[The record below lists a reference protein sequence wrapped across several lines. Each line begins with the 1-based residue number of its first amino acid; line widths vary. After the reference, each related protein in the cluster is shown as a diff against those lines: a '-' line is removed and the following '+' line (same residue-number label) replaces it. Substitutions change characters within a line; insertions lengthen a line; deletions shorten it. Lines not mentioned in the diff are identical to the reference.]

1 MVERTRDAADDVY
14 DAAKLCAD
22 PADHLYHAGWIAGGG
37 RVGDSGYGDV
47 LGVGFHGVEPAAR
60 AGDAIY

>member
-1 MVERTRDAADDVY
+1 MDERARDPANDVY

-22 PADHLYHAGWIAGGG
+22 PADDIYHAGWIAGGC

-47 LGVGFHGVEPAAR
+47 LGFGFHGVEPAAR